1 MMRALL
7 LLAVAMTAALPA
19 AAQQAPPP
27 SQPSAEPA
35 RPPERRPLNL
45 RLDNPSSFATEAPAE
60 KAPAKNLPTLGEDA
74 RKIERPV
81 PLGQKSEG
89 GPYPKDTNPNN

>member
-1 MMRALL
+1 MRALL

-19 AAQQAPPP
+19 AAQQP
-27 SQPSAEPA
+27 SQPAAEPA
-35 RPPERRPLNL
+35 KPSERRPLNL

-74 RKIERPV
+74 RKIERSV
-81 PLGQKSEG
+81 PLGEKSQG